1 MRQTF
6 TTLFTTFLLLGMWT
20 TQVGAQE
27 RVTSKVPSE
36 YESVVSAV
44 QKVMGLLQDVT
55 QRHATEPISDQILSI
70 SDRLTLAGPATGGFR
85 GAIPEEDLVKMLRE
99 IERELKSIVRA
110 LDRRGEDDL
119 SRRLESLLDDLD
131 DAIDQA
137 GDDVRISRRSVNRY
151 QIRKGKERI
160 TIRTRDDDWWDDDDE
175 WEDRSDRWRNRSN
188 EWRNY
193 NMDWRSSTYAFTG
206 ELSHRWPYRAHGLYR
221 SIPGFRYNRVEGF
234 FLGFARSPLEWS
246 SWDRGRIYGQVGYAI
261 GMRDWRY
268 EVGAETRL
276 GSRGRN
282 PNFDVKVGGAYHL
295 NTGTNDLWKASWAEN
310 TSAAALFRH
319 DFFDYYQ
326 TEGWTAYLVSRVTSF
341 FQVSAGFRADEYTSL
356 ENEASWSLFGG
367 DSFRPNP
374 AINEGDM
381 RSLVFAVE
389 GGQISSFNHRPSGAA
404 FRLEAEIG
412 EGLGGDFDFSRYLGD
427 VRAYARL
434 TRDSGISLRVR
445 GGFTEGTVPLQK
457 AFTIGGIG
465 SVRGY
470 NQNEFLGTRML
481 LANAEFSLYEP
492 DIMDW
497 MFDDVTLFGTLD
509 AGWTNLAA
517 GSDEFSID
525 DVISS
530 AGFGVALDDRMIRL
544 EVSWPLRDLGTGYK
558 PSLWFRINPSF

>member
-1 MRQTF
+1 
-6 TTLFTTFLLLGMWT
+6 
-20 TQVGAQE
+20 
-27 RVTSKVPSE
+27 
-36 YESVVSAV
+36 
-44 QKVMGLLQDVT
+44 
-55 QRHATEPISDQILSI
+55 
-70 SDRLTLAGPATGGFR
+70 
-85 GAIPEEDLVKMLRE
+85 
-99 IERELKSIVRA
+99 
-110 LDRRGEDDL
+110 
-119 SRRLESLLDDLD
+119 
-131 DAIDQA
+131 
-137 GDDVRISRRSVNRY
+137 
-151 QIRKGKERI
+151 
-160 TIRTRDDDWWDDDDE
+160 
-175 WEDRSDRWRNRSN
+175 
-188 EWRNY
+188 
-193 NMDWRSSTYAFTG
+193 MDWRSSTYAFTG

-276 GSRGRN
+276 GSRSRN

-367 DSFRPNP
+367 DSFRRNP
-374 AINEGDM
+374 AIKEGDM

-389 GGQISSFNHRPSGAA
+389 GGEISSFSRRPSGAA

-434 TRDSGISLRVR
+434 TRDSGLSLRFR

-457 AFTIGGIG
+457 AFTLGGIG

-481 LANAEFSLYEP
+481 LANAEFPLYEP